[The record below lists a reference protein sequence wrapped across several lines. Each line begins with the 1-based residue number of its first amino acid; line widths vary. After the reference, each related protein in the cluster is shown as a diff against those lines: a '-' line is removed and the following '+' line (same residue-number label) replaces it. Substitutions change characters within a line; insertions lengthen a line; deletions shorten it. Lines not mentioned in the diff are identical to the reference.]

1 MRIGLISDTHGDT
14 LATSAAARVFESLQI
29 DLLIHCGDIG
39 SAEVVSLFSAW
50 PAHFVLGNTDPGN
63 GLEKSIVEAG
73 QTFHRRFGQL
83 ELDGC
88 KVAFLHGDNAKLLR
102 ETIDSQRWD
111 LVCFGHT
118 HSATS
123 FRRGQTLVVNP
134 GAIRRTAGPSV
145 AVIDI
150 PSMDVTT
157 VPL

>member
-14 LATSAAARVFESLQI
+14 QATSAAARMFESLQI

-39 SAEVVSLFSAW
+39 SAEVVSLLSAW
-50 PAHFVLGNTDPGN
+50 PSHFVMGNMDPGN
-63 GLEKSIVEAG
+63 GLEQSIVEAG
-73 QTFHRRFGQL
+73 QTFHRRFGHL

-88 KVAFLHGDNAKLLR
+88 SVAFLHGDDAKLLH
-102 ETIDSQRWD
+102 ETIDSRRWD

-134 GAIRRTAGPSV
+134 GAIRRTAGPTV